1 MDQAE
6 LRTHLVNLVAEPDKH
21 QLRALLA
28 HRHIA
33 DLSDAMMD
41 FSPKEAAV
49 LLDLLTLHDHAEA
62 FSYMSEERQ
71 AMIAAVMPRNDL
83 AALFSQMESD
93 ERADLF
99 NRLTEEQRH
108 AVLPG
113 LAQAERED
121 VRRLASYPEKTA
133 GALMTSDYATLRAH
147 WTVKKALLRIRLEAP
162 DKETIYQVYVV
173 DKDRTLRGTLSL
185 KQLILARPDA
195 TIAELMLTD
204 VVSVAVDEDQEKV
217 AEIVRHYDLLAVPVL
232 DAEQK
237 LVGIITYDD
246 AMDAFVEEATEDAQ
260 KSASVAAL
268 GSSFKNIGLGQLYLK
283 RIGWLLMLV
292 FGALFSGAGIAFFED
307 IIAQQVA
314 LVFFLPLLVGS
325 GGNAGSQAAALMI
338 RALATG
344 EVQMRDWLGLLGR
357 EIIVAGALG
366 LTLALAVSALGWLRG
381 GPEVAVIVAAAMV
394 CVVLTGSLIGLCLPF
409 VLSKIKLDPATASG
423 PLVTT
428 IVDATGVIIY
438 LGFAQ
443 LVLSGSH
450 SLF

>member
-1 MDQAE
+1 MDKAE
-6 LRTHLVNLVAEPDKH
+6 LQRQLEQIASHPDKH
-21 QLRALLA
+21 ALRALLA

-33 DLSDAMMD
+33 DLSDALAS
-41 FSPKEAAV
+41 FTPENAAK

-62 FSYMSEERQ
+62 FSYMPEERQ
-71 AMIAAVMPRNDL
+71 AEIASVMPRNDL

-93 ERADLF
+93 ERADLY
-99 NRLTEEQRH
+99 NRLTEDQRH

-185 KQLILARPDA
+185 KQLILAHPEA
-195 TIAELMLTD
+195 SIADLMLTD
-204 VVSVAVDEDQEKV
+204 VVSVDVQEDQEKV
-217 AEIVRHYDLLAVPVL
+217 AEVIRHYDLLAVPVL
-232 DAEQK
+232 DNEQK

-246 AMDAFVEEATEDAQ
+246 AMDAAVEEATEDAQ
-260 KSASVAAL
+260 KSASVATL
-268 GSSFKNIGLGQLYLK
+268 GSSFKDISLGQLYLK
-283 RIGWLLMLV
+283 RIGWLLLLV

-344 EVQMRDWLGLLGR
+344 EVQMRDWLTLVGR
-357 EIIVAGALG
+357 EILVAGALG
-366 LTLALAVSALGWLRG
+366 LTLAVAVSALGWLRG
-381 GPEVAVIVAAAMV
+381 GPEVAITVAAAMV

-438 LGFAQ
+438 LGFA
-443 LVLSGSH
+443 
-450 SLF
+450 SLILTGGINF